1 MNFDINITKKNIKNL
16 ILKVKVDGSI
26 HLSVPKNTSNNVINN
41 FIKDHEN
48 WILDKL
54 KKIQN
59 FPVKS
64 VDKSYKNGDNIEY
77 LGNLYTLNIL
87 KDTKNKVF
95 LNGNNII
102 ISTKEYNSEEKIKKI
117 LYKWYKENAIQVFNS
132 SLEKYSKLTTLN
144 FNELKIRKMK
154 NKWGSCR
161 YLKKIIT
168 LNLEL
173 IKKPIECIEYVALH
187 EIAHIKYPHHK
198 KEFWDFINIYM
209 PDWKIRKERLK

>member
-1 MNFDINITKKNIKNL
+1 M
-16 ILKVKVDGSI
+16 
-26 HLSVPKNTSNNVINN
+26 
-41 FIKDHEN
+41 
-48 WILDKL
+48 
-54 KKIQN
+54 
-59 FPVKS
+59 
-64 VDKSYKNGDNIEY
+64 
-77 LGNLYTLNIL
+77 
-87 KDTKNKVF
+87 
-95 LNGNNII
+95 NGNNII

>member
-1 MNFDINITKKNIKNL
+1 M
-16 ILKVKVDGSI
+16 LKVKVDGSI